1 MSITDIF
8 DILSDKDLI
17 AAMPILVAIVVAALV
32 VTFSMIGVGVYLI
45 RRGSKG
51 KTNIEVLGTKI
62 AAQNTG
68 IACIVCALIL
78 LLFVFRPII
87 QAVVDLAKIP

>member
-1 MSITDIF
+1 MVDWVTKIE
-8 DILSDKDLI
+8 DLN

-32 VTFSMIGVGVYLI
+32 VTVSMIGVGVYLI
-45 RRGSKG
+45 HRGSRG
-51 KTNIEVLGTKI
+51 KTYIEVLGTKI
-62 AAQNTG
+62 ATQNNG

-87 QAVVDLAKIP
+87 QAVVDLAKI